1 MMSKRILYHLLL
13 FIYFLVKGSD
23 IMKPSYLVMLF
34 TNEIME
40 GNITI
45 EDVPAGLKS
54 KVKSYLESLGYDFNA
69 K

>member
-1 MMSKRILYHLLL
+1 
-13 FIYFLVKGSD
+13 
-23 IMKPSYLVMLF
+23 MKPSYLVMLF